1 MTREAGSSSGHRLTR
16 SDAGRP
22 VGSGDQAEA
31 ILAAQ
36 TRVLE
41 LIATGEP
48 FDKVLEGVVGAVE
61 SQCPGA
67 IGSVL
72 LVDDD
77 GEHLR
82 HGSAPGLPDSYN
94 SAVDGMRIGP
104 HAGSCG
110 TAAYL
115 GEPVVVEDI
124 DGDPLWADYRELVR
138 EHGLR
143 ACWSRPILS
152 STRKVVGTFAVY
164 YREPRSPTEAEQHYI
179 AAIAYLAGI
188 AIERDR
194 TGRARRVA
202 ERRLLKQKTV
212 LVELAKSAPSVRND
226 FWVFV
231 RLAVERAA
239 ETLEVERVSFWRFNE
254 ERTILR
260 CEDLYEMSLDRHSS
274 GLELESSRYPRYFA
288 ALELGRGVVAHDAH
302 RDPDT
307 SEFSESYL
315 KPLGV
320 SSMLDAPVRRA
331 GRLSGVVCHEHVGPA
346 RVWEADEQEFAASI
360 GDFVSLVQE
369 ASERR
374 RAQQGF
380 RSAQEALL
388 RQDYQARHQ
397 IEHELDRI
405 KDELVRQTR
414 LATIGQVAASLA
426 HELRNPLGAIRNATF
441 YLRRH
446 VPAGDQK
453 WTDHLGII
461 EQEIRRSD
469 VTINDLL
476 EMSQS
481 KQPIK
486 KVVDLR
492 EVVQDSFGL
501 VRSGEGIDL
510 EVVLE
515 EEPFLVNA
523 DSGQLR
529 QVMANLMMNAAEA
542 MGRSGRIRVEACRE
556 GEFDEILVRDDG
568 PGIPSDLRQRV
579 FEPLI
584 TTKAKG
590 TGLGL
595 PICLQILER
604 HGGTIDLIDVE
615 GSGAGFRVRLPGNS
629 LE

>member
-1 MTREAGSSSGHRLTR
+1 MSEAGSSRDHRLTR
-16 SDAGRP
+16 SDRGHPAGS
-22 VGSGDQAEA
+22 VDQTEA

-41 LIATGEP
+41 LMATGCP
-48 FDKVLEGVVGAVE
+48 FDTVLEGLVDAVE
-61 SQCPGA
+61 AQCAGA

-72 LVDDD
+72 LLDDD

-82 HGSAPGLPDSYN
+82 HGSAPRLPDSYN
-94 SAVDGMRIGP
+94 RAIDGVRIGP
-104 HAGSCG
+104 SVGSCG

-124 DGDPLWADYRELVR
+124 ETDPLWEEYRDLAR
-138 EHGLR
+138 KHGLR
-143 ACWSRPILS
+143 ACWSQPIFS
-152 STRKVVGTFAVY
+152 STRKVLGTFAVY
-164 YREPRSPTEAEQHYI
+164 YREPRSRTVAEERYI

-188 AIERDR
+188 AAERDR
-194 TGRARRVA
+194 TERAQRVA

-212 LVELAKSAPSVRND
+212 LVELARSAPLVQND
-226 FWVFV
+226 FKAFT
-231 RLAVERAA
+231 RLTVERAA
-239 ETLEVERVSFWRFNE
+239 ETLGVERVSVWRFNE
-254 ERTILR
+254 ERTVMC
-260 CEDLYEMSLDRHSS
+260 CEDLYEVTLDRHSS

-288 ALELGRGVVAHDAH
+288 ALERGRGVVAHDVH
-302 RDPDT
+302 QDPDT

-315 KPLGV
+315 KPLGI
-320 SSMLDAPVRRA
+320 SSMLDAPIRRT
-331 GRLSGVVCHEHVGPA
+331 GQLSGVVCHEHIGPA
-346 RVWEADEQEFAASI
+346 RVWAVDEQEFAASI
-360 GDFVSLVQE
+360 GDFLSLVLE

-374 RAQQGF
+374 HAQQAF

-397 IEHELDRI
+397 IELELDRI

-441 YLRRH
+441 YLRNH

-453 WTDHLGII
+453 WTDHLAII
-461 EQEIRRSD
+461 DQEVGRSD

-476 EMSQS
+476 EMSQA

-486 KVVDLR
+486 QTVDLR
-492 EVVQDSFGL
+492 KLVQESFDL
-501 VRSGEGIDL
+501 VRSSEDL
-510 EVVLE
+510 TLELVVE
-515 EEPFLVNA
+515 KPFFVDA
-523 DSGQLR
+523 DPGQLR
-529 QVMANLMMNAAEA
+529 QVMANLMGNAAEA
-542 MGRSGRIRVEACRE
+542 IGRSGRIRVEARR
-556 GEFDEILVRDDG
+556 GERFAEISVRDDG
-568 PGIPSDLRQRV
+568 PGIPADLRQRV

-595 PICLQILER
+595 SICRQIVER
-604 HGGTIDLIDVE
+604 HGGTIELVDSEGRGAEFCIRLPRADVE
-615 GSGAGFRVRLPGNS
+615 
-629 LE
+629 